1 MIFLFWIGVAWLG
14 YVYVGYPLLVAVL
27 AAVRRVHPVVQ
38 DEFLP
43 AVSVLIAARNEE
55 KDIGWKVTETLQWDY
70 PADRLQV
77 LVASDASEDRTDEIV
92 QAITDQRLS
101 FVRMNQ
107 RGGKNRALNSLAQ
120 MARGELLFFTDANAH
135 IAPNCLRRMVRHFA
149 DSRVGCV
156 TGSSH
161 PVSES
166 GDCAIGSGSAVYLE
180 YESVINR
187 LESRVGAVL
196 VCDGAI
202 FCVRRSLFEPL
213 LPELA
218 NDLELP
224 LRVRHAGYLTRYEPG
239 ASVFEKDT
247 RSPRESFSQRRRIA
261 AQGMLAIWKLRS
273 LLNGL
278 CGWQFGSRKF
288 LRWLTLLPLTFIAI
302 STLALRSSPVFTAL
316 LMLQVGFYCLA
327 LAGLI
332 LALIGR
338 SAGRLVSVPFYV
350 LLGSLS
356 TLVGVVDACLGRR
369 FAVWDIPALSRGRDQ
384 TTWQGLH

>member
-14 YVYVGYPLLVAVL
+14 YVYVGYPLMVAVL
-27 AAVRRVHPVVQ
+27 AVVRRAHPVLQ
-38 DEFLP
+38 DDFLP
-43 AVSVLIAARNEE
+43 TVSVLIAARNEE
-55 KDIGWKVTETLQWDY
+55 KDIGWKVTETLQWVY
-70 PADRLQV
+70 PTDRLQV

-92 QAITDQRLS
+92 QAIMDRRLT

-120 MARGELLFFTDANAH
+120 IARGELLFFTDANAH

-149 DSRVGCV
+149 DSKVGCV

-161 PVSES
+161 TVRKS
-166 GDCAIGSGSAVYLE
+166 GDGAIGSGSAVYLG

-187 LESRVGAVL
+187 LESQLGAVL

-202 FCVRRSLFEPL
+202 FCVRRSLFRPL

-224 LRVRHAGYLTRYEPG
+224 LRIRHAGYLTRYEPG

-247 RSPRESFSQRRRIA
+247 RSPMESFNQRRRIA

-273 LLNGL
+273 LLNGMR
-278 CGWQFGSRKF
+278 GWQFGSRKF
-288 LRWLTLLPLTFIAI
+288 LRWLTLLPLTFVTI
-302 STLALRSSPVFTAL
+302 STFALCSSPVFRAI
-316 LMLQVGFYCLA
+316 MILQLAFYGLA
-327 LAGLI
+327 LAGLV
-332 LALIGR
+332 LTLIGR
-338 SAGRLVSVPFYV
+338 SAGRLVSVPFYA

-356 TLVGVVDACLGRR
+356 TLVGVIDACLGRR
-369 FAVWDIPALSRGRDQ
+369 FAVWDIPTLSRGRDQ
-384 TTWQGLH
+384 TT